1 MPYITIHA
9 QRKSR
14 AIWRLINSID
24 LHENLFLD
32 SAGENGGS
40 ENGGKLD
47 VKDNVRS
54 VKDDDDDDI
63 VDSDDEMDDEGEEF
77 DVNLMGGDGE
87 GRNGVNT
94 SLVCILI
101 LLLSANFHLSFILG
115 TTMLIKIVDSPPPF
129 VVLHLSLF
137 SSTPTTIVKIQ
148 QRQQR

>member
-1 MPYITIHA
+1 VPYITIHA

-32 SAGENGGS
+32 VADAAENDGENDAGGENGGAGS
-40 ENGGKLD
+40 GGKLD

-54 VKDDDDDDI
+54 AKDDDDI

-77 DVNLMGGDGE
+77 DINLMSGDGE
-87 GRNGVNT
+87 GRNGGNT

-101 LLLSANFHLSFILG
+101 LLLSANIL
-115 TTMLIKIVDSPPPF
+115 F
-129 VVLHLSLF
+129 EF
-137 SSTPTTIVKIQ
+137 YY
-148 QRQQR
+148 